1 MNNPKF
7 IQIQE
12 QKQKLNPQQILD
24 ANIMQLSSGLLEKR
38 ITEELEKNPMLEI
51 EDEDDEQDD
60 FDGIRTSVKSYSNYE
75 SIEIEH
81 ASSISFLE
89 DFNAQL
95 IDVNATEQEL
105 EIAEYILGNID
116 DDGYLSVD
124 PILIADK
131 LNITESK
138 IENVIKKIQYLDPP
152 GIASKNISD
161 CLLCQLKYYYPDD
174 VLSCKILSNYFNDFV
189 NHNYDKIIK
198 KINCDEN
205 DFKNSLNIISSLNP
219 KPGSIYSLDVSEY
232 IQPDIILN
240 KNKNDWDIIINNSFL
255 PELVINK
262 NYEKLLQDSNTK
274 NETKIFLKQK
284 LDTAKWFVSAI
295 FNRYDT
301 IRNVMKTIID
311 LQPSYFNFDDR
322 SLSPMSLKDVA
333 DKIKMDIST
342 ISRSTNGK
350 YVQLPWGCIELK
362 TLFSESIQM
371 KDGSHVSNTIV
382 KSRIKN
388 VVSSEDKQKPL
399 NDSQIADILNKEGYI
414 VARRTVAKYRESLK
428 IPVSRL
434 RKNIL

>member
-7 IQIQE
+7 IQTQE

-51 EDEDDEQDD
+51 EDEDEKQDD
-60 FDGIRTSVKSYSNYE
+60 FDSIRTSIKSYSNHE
-75 SIEIEH
+75 SIEIDH
-81 ASSISFLE
+81 ASSVSFLE
-89 DFNAQL
+89 DFHSQL
-95 IDVNATEQEL
+95 VDINATEKEL

-116 DDGYLSVD
+116 DDGYLSID

-131 LNITESK
+131 LNIEESEVK
-138 IENVIKKIQYLDPP
+138 SIIKKIQYLEPP

-161 CLLCQLKYYYPDD
+161 CLLCQLQYYYPDD
-174 VLSCKILSNYFNDFV
+174 SLSHEILSIYFNDFV

-198 KINCDEN
+198 KINCTDS

-219 KPGSIYSLDVSEY
+219 KPGSIYSEGHNEY

-240 KNKNDWDIIINNSFL
+240 KSKNDWDIVINNSFL
-255 PELVINK
+255 PELIINK
-262 NYEKLLQDSNTK
+262 NYEKLLQDGNTK

-295 FNRYDT
+295 SNRYNT
-301 IRNVMKTIID
+301 IKKVMRAIID
-311 LQPSYFNFDDR
+311 LQPTYFNFDER

-333 DKIKMDIST
+333 GKIDMDIST
-342 ISRSTNGK
+342 VSRSTNGK

-362 TLFSESIQM
+362 ALFSEGIKM
-371 KDGSHVSNTIV
+371 KDGSRVSNTI
-382 KSRIKN
+382 IKN
-388 VVSSEDKQKPL
+388 RINSIISSERKQSPL
-399 NDSQIADILNKEGYI
+399 NDSQISDILNQEGYI

-434 RKNIL
+434 RKNI